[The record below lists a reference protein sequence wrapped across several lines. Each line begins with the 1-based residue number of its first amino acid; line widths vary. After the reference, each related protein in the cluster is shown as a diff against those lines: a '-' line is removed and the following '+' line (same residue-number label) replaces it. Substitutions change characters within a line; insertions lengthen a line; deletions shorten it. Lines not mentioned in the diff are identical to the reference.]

1 MYVEEENCCAKK
13 TVYKNK
19 AHFPILSFSLINHS
33 INNNV
38 FAAITFY
45 LRFVDIVV
53 DEIQLV
59 FVNYM
64 NSELINI
71 SLLTW
76 CPLNIYLMLI

>member
-1 MYVEEENCCAKK
+1 MSKKFVVQK

-53 DEIQLV
+53 DGIQLES
-59 FVNYM
+59 Y
-64 NSELINI
+64 E
-71 SLLTW
+71 W
-76 CPLNIYLMLI
+76 